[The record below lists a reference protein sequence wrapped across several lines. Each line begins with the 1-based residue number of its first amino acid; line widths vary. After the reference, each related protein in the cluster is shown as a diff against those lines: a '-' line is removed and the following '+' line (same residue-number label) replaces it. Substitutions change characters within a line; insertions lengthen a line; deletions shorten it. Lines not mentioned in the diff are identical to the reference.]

1 MARAENLKLLKKAAA
16 GGVSGSQTT
25 RRKTVIVEQDD
36 EYSGSEGEPN
46 IASPNKNNET
56 WQELQLENNQM
67 KEQILN

>member
-16 GGVSGSQTT
+16 GGVGGSQTT
-25 RRKTVIVEQDD
+25 RRKTVIMEQDE
-36 EYSGSEGEPN
+36 EYSGSDGEPN
-46 IASPNKNNET
+46 AASPSKNKET